1 MAAKPIVA
9 GTDGSE
15 ESLRAVDWAA
25 REAVLRGLPLRIVS
39 AAALLPRMA
48 ERQRQAVSGLDTVSD
63 RLRKD
68 RDRAL
73 AAAAERVRAASPDL
87 LIDVDELTG
96 APATALAEAGSG
108 ATMLVVGARGAGAFA
123 AMILGSVS
131 QYVSA
136 RATCPVVVVRDGTAA
151 ASRLVGVGIGDPAGS
166 TAALAFA
173 FEEAA
178 LRKASLIA
186 VHAWDM
192 PYGEIGP
199 AVWDL
204 ATPGR
209 PAIEEEAARQLE
221 SMLADWRV
229 KYPDVQVSQEFVH
242 AHPGRALVGLSARAD
257 LVVLG
262 RHSAHSDTH
271 PAHGALPG
279 PGAVRHAVL
288 NHAHGTV
295 VTVPSS

>member
-1 MAAKPIVA
+1 MTAKPVVA
-9 GTDGSE
+9 GTDGSA

-48 ERQRQAVSGLDTVSD
+48 ERQRQEVSGLDTVSD
-63 RLRKD
+63 TLRKQ

-73 AAAAERVRAASPDL
+73 AAAAERVRSVAPDL
-87 LIDVDELTG
+87 LIDVDELEG
-96 APATALAEAGSG
+96 APAQALTEAGSG
-108 ATMLVVGARGAGAFA
+108 AAMLVVGARGIGAFA

-136 RATCPVVVVRDGTAA
+136 HAACPVVVVREETVAV
-151 ASRLVGVGIGDPAGS
+151 RHQVGVGIADPDRCG
-166 TAALAFA
+166 AALAFA
-173 FEEAA
+173 FEEAS

-192 PYGEIGP
+192 PYSQVGS

-204 ATPGR
+204 TTPGR
-209 PAIEEEAARQLE
+209 PVLQEEAAARQLDE
-221 SMLADWRV
+221 VLADWQC
-229 KYPDVQVSQEFVH
+229 KYPDVQVSQDFVH
-242 AHPGRALVGLSARAD
+242 GHRGRALVGLSARAD
-257 LVVLG
+257 LTVIG
-262 RHSAHSDTH
+262 RHAS
-271 PAHGALPG
+271 HGVLPG

-288 NHAHGTV
+288 HHAHGPV

>member
-1 MAAKPIVA
+1 MTANPVVA

-39 AAALLPRMA
+39 AAAMPSRMM

-63 RLRKD
+63 LLRKN

-73 AAAAERVRAASPDL
+73 AAAADRAVAVAPDL
-87 LIDVDELTG
+87 LVDVDDLAG
-96 APATALAEAGSG
+96 APAQALVEAGSG
-108 ATMLVVGARGAGAFA
+108 AAMLVVGARGIGAFTA
-123 AMILGSVS
+123 LILGSVS

-136 RATCPVVVVRDGTAA
+136 HATCPVVVVREETTAA
-151 ASRLVGVGIGDPAGS
+151 HRQVAVGIGDPARS
-166 TAALAFA
+166 AAALAFA
-173 FEEAA
+173 FEEAS
-178 LRKASLIA
+178 LRKASLLA

-192 PYGEIGP
+192 PDNQIGR
-199 AVWDL
+199 ATWAL

-209 PAIEEEAARQLE
+209 PGLEEEAAGQLD
-221 SMLADWRV
+221 SVLADWQG
-229 KYPDVQVSQEFVH
+229 KYPDVQVSRDFVN

-257 LVVLG
+257 LVVVG
-262 RHSAHSDTH
+262 RHM
-271 PAHGALPG
+271 AHGALPG

-288 NHAHGTV
+288 NHAHGPV
-295 VTVPSS
+295 VTVPS

>member
-1 MAAKPIVA
+1 MAGNPVVA

-39 AAALLPRMA
+39 AAALPPRMIA
-48 ERQRQAVSGLDTVSD
+48 RHRGSGPDTVSD
-63 RLRKD
+63 TLGKE

-73 AAAAERVRAASPDL
+73 AVAAERAAAAAPDL
-87 LIDVDELTG
+87 LIDVDELPG
-96 APATALAEAGSG
+96 APAYAVTEAGSG
-108 ATMLVVGARGAGAFA
+108 ASMLVVGSRGIGAFT
-123 AMILGSVS
+123 AMILGSLS

-136 RATCPVVVVRDGTAA
+136 HATCPVVVVREETTAA
-151 ASRLVGVGIGDPAGS
+151 HRQVGVGIGDPALS
-166 TAALAFA
+166 AAALAFA

-186 VHAWDM
+186 VHAWDA
-192 PYGEIGP
+192 PGSPI
-199 AVWDL
+199 AQATLAL
-204 ATPGR
+204 ATPG
-209 PAIEEEAARQLE
+209 AHDLEEEAVRQMDSL
-221 SMLADWRV
+221 LADWQA
-229 KYPDVQVSQEFVH
+229 KYPDVQVSHDFVH

-262 RHSAHSDTH
+262 RHTTRG
-271 PAHGALPG
+271 GALPG

-288 NHAHGTV
+288 NHAHGPV
-295 VTVPSS
+295 VTVPS